1 MDGHDRYWH
10 GWYQRDSGLWQ
21 EWHWDTLQSRWVEG
35 PSPDA
40 WYYQWTG
47 SRGRTWEA
55 NNDWEMAEASDSADD
70 DAPSAVAEVLWADP
84 DDADAFEV
92 AETRRDQ
99 DDLAAINAVREEA
112 DAQRSAV
119 AENPQDVAGQRFH
132 GSLLNAAY
140 DRFEH
145 PDQQTS
151 NNSLSSLPAT
161 SSRHEP
167 ESDAQFEASRLWSSE
182 PSRFTLMERLRQ
194 ENEAA
199 VAAATTAAAANQV
212 AARSCLKRSPSP
224 RSSKRKKGI
233 VPYL

>member
-1 MDGHDRYWH
+1 MAQPDRGGRDRWRWVNGRDRYWH
-10 GWYQRDSGLWQ
+10 GWYQHDSGLWQ

-84 DDADAFEV
+84 DDADAFEL
-92 AETRRDQ
+92 AETQ
-99 DDLAAINAVREEA
+99 EEVLAAINAVREEA

-132 GSLLNAAY
+132 GSLLDAAY
-140 DRFEH
+140 DRLSTLTNRRLTTHCRRF
-145 PDQQTS
+145 QQRRLGMS
-151 NNSLSSLPAT
+151 PRAMHSSKLHGSGVRSL
-161 SSRHEP
+161 RN
-167 ESDAQFEASRLWSSE
+167 SRLWKGSTKR
-182 PSRFTLMERLRQ
+182 PQWRLPPRPPPQSRHVH
-194 ENEAA
+194 A
-199 VAAATTAAAANQV
+199 
-212 AARSCLKRSPSP
+212 
-224 RSSKRKKGI
+224 
-233 VPYL
+233 